1 MSHADLRDLSGAE
14 GPGLWR
20 LPLPSPTL
28 PPATATNHYLVGDD
42 RAVLVDP
49 ATPGSQAQAR
59 LGDWLKLARAAGV
72 QVVAQLLTHHHRD
85 HIGAAEFVR
94 DSFQLPI
101 WAHRATAERLAD
113 RLRVDTWIEEGA
125 TVAHNRDGSP
135 WQALHTPGHAPGHLA
150 LWHAASRQAVVGDLV
165 AGQGTILIDPSDGH
179 MGQYLAS
186 LQRVADLQP
195 RSLAPAHGPVQ
206 LQAAELLAHYRRHRL
221 AREGAVLQALS
232 STPQAPADL
241 LPVAYA
247 DVPRT
252 TWPLA
257 LRSLTTHLIHLQ
269 EQGLALSS
277 AAGWQRI

>member
-1 MSHADLRDLSGAE
+1 MNAKDLRDLSGAE

-20 LPLPSPTL
+20 MPLPSPTL
-28 PPATATNHYLVGDD
+28 PPATTTNHYLVGDD

-49 ATPGSQAQAR
+49 ATPGQQAQAT
-59 LGDWLKLARAAGV
+59 LVQWLEHARAAGV
-72 QVVAQLLTHHHRD
+72 HLVAQLLTHHHRD

-94 DSFQLPI
+94 ASLQLPI
-101 WAHRATAERLAD
+101 WAHRATAELLAD
-113 RLRVDTWIEEGA
+113 RVRVDQWIEDGA
-125 TVAHNRDGSP
+125 AVAHNRDGTP

-150 LWHAASRQAVVGDLV
+150 LWHAPSRQAVVGDLV

-186 LQRVADLQP
+186 LQRLADLQP
-195 RSLAPAHGPVQ
+195 RALAPAHGPVQ
-206 LQAAELLAHYRRHRL
+206 HQAVELLAHYRRHRL
-221 AREGAVLQALS
+221 AREASILQALS

-241 LPVAYA
+241 LPAAYA

-257 LRSLTTHLIHLQ
+257 LRSLTTHLLHLQ
-269 EQGLALSS
+269 EQGLAEST
-277 AAGWQRI
+277 AAGWRRL